1 MPEAPIL
8 KAAGAAGAG
17 GSVKLAQ
24 EAFGARF
31 AEALVHQCVRAEQAA
46 RRRGTAA
53 TKTRAMV
60 SGGGAK
66 PWRQKGTGRA
76 RAGSSRSP
84 VWTGGGIAFGPHPR
98 SYTFKVNRKEQ
109 RAALRSA
116 LSLHAQRGSMAV
128 LDASTMQEPKTR
140 LARELLGSWEPQ
152 TKVKLPALVVLAPEE
167 RGAALS
173 FRNLE
178 RVAVL
183 TPENVGVSD
192 LLGAAALLVSE
203 AALEQLTARTAAPRA
218 REAATS

>member
-1 MPEAPIL
+1 MAEAPVL
-8 KAAGAAGAG
+8 SSGQE
-17 GSVKLAQ
+17 GSRSVVLAE

-31 AEALVHQCVRAEQAA
+31 AEGLVHQSVRAEQAA

-53 TKTRAMV
+53 TKTRGLV

-84 VWTGGGIAFGPHPR
+84 IWTGGGTVFGPQPR

-116 LSLHAQRGSMAV
+116 LSLHASRGSLAV
-128 LDASTMQEPKTR
+128 LDVGSFDAPRTRRAAELIEDWEPKTGR
-140 LARELLGSWEPQ
+140 P
-152 TKVKLPALVVLAPEE
+152 LPALVVLAPEE
-167 RGAALS
+167 SAAALS
-173 FRNLE
+173 FRNLS

-183 TPENVGVSD
+183 TPENVGVTD
-192 LLGAAALLVSE
+192 LLAAAALLVSE
-203 AALEQLTARTAAPRA
+203 AALEQLSARAGSARRTAEVER
-218 REAATS
+218 